1 MSYSFIYTDMLARYI
16 KPKQPVKFYG
26 RLEAKYNK
34 TMNDKKISTEM
45 SKDIIVYSNS
55 VSGNFMFYERV
66 ILKPLKYINNF
77 LQLNHF
83 SKYVNYK
90 YV

>member
-1 MSYSFIYTDMLARYI
+1 MLARYI

-55 VSGNFMFYERV
+55 VRNFKFYEWV
-66 ILKPLKYINNF
+66 IFKPLKYISNL
-77 LQLNHF
+77 LQLKSAQNTAYF
-83 SKYVNYK
+83 IY
-90 YV
+90 

>member
-1 MSYSFIYTDMLARYI
+1 MSYSFIYTGMLARYI

-26 RLEAKYNK
+26 RLETKYNK

-55 VSGNFMFYERV
+55 VRK
-66 ILKPLKYINNF
+66 LKGL
-77 LQLNHF
+77 
-83 SKYVNYK
+83 
-90 YV
+90 